1 MAFLIC
7 MQLLKIIHWSVKIT
21 LEQLGIR
28 GLGHIPFCRLRRY
41 WNGCLS
47 LVLLTAVPVVFYA
60 ALELSFCFSDNCH
73 ENNPVVTFWCLI
85 FPSFNRSNI
94 AILRACLFIHT
105 HSQPH
110 WLEWKWF
117 QHDSIIWAIIFW
129 RLQQSLWSGQAVWFN
144 ARSMHRILSS
154 HRKIAS

>member
-1 MAFLIC
+1 MTFPIC

-21 LEQLGIR
+21 LEKLGIR

-60 ALELSFCFSDNCH
+60 ALELSFCFLDNCH

-105 HSQPH
+105 HSLAASLTGVEMVST
-110 WLEWKWF
+110 WLYYLSHHFLTASAKPLIRPSCVV
-117 QHDSIIWAIIFW
+117 QCSIHA
-129 RLQQSLWSGQAVWFN
+129 
-144 ARSMHRILSS
+144 
-154 HRKIAS
+154 